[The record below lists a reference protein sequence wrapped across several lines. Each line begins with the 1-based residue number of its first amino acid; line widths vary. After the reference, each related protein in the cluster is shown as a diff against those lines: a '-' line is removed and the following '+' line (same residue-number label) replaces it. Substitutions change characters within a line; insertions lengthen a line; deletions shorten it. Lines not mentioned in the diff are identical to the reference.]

1 MIKLETNRL
10 ILRQWLDSD
19 IPIFAGMNRDP
30 KVMEFFSACLSEEE
44 TEEMVTRIR
53 VHFQKYGY
61 GLFAVELKSS
71 GEFIGFVGLS
81 IPQFDAPFMPAV
93 EIGWRI
99 SSQHFG
105 KGYATEAAK
114 KILEFAFDELELE
127 EVVSFTVPRN
137 KASQRVMEKI
147 GMSRDLSGDFFHPK
161 LEKNHPLSLHV
172 LYRIKPILVEEAELI
187 F

>member
-1 MIKLETNRL
+1 MKLETNRL

-19 IPIFAGMNRDP
+19 IPIFAQMNRDP
-30 KVMEFFSACLSEEE
+30 RVMEFFPACLSEEE
-44 TEEMVTRIR
+44 TEEMVVRIR

-81 IPQFDAPFMPAV
+81 IPQFEAHFMPAV

-99 SSQHFG
+99 SAQYFG
-105 KGYATEAAK
+105 KGFATEAAK
-114 KILEFAFDELELE
+114 KVLEFAFDELKLK
-127 EVVSFTVPRN
+127 EVVSFTVPKN

-161 LEKNHPLSLHV
+161 LERDHPLSLHV
-172 LYRIKPILVEEAELI
+172 LYRVKNPILS
-187 F
+187 